1 MSRLLA
7 LVAVLV
13 FAWFAPHAFSQSPE
27 GAAAAPS
34 GAEAQSDDLS
44 TAGVVAGAGKAA
56 ADLRDLVIEFLSNS
70 LGIPHAIAD
79 LVARLVVF
87 LVILL
92 VFKVAGRIVAS
103 VIGAAMQK
111 SRLKPTQLL
120 LDFITG
126 TTRNLIL
133 VFGMIMALAV
143 IGVEVAPL
151 LAGIGVIGFVV
162 GFALQETL
170 GNFAAGIM
178 ILLYRPF
185 DVGHFV
191 TAGGVTGT
199 VKAMSLV
206 STTIA
211 TPDNQVQIVPNG
223 SIWGGVITNVTA
235 NPTRRVDLIA
245 SVHYRDDIDA
255 AQAILERVVKSNPLV
270 LQDPAPVVR
279 LDKLGESSVDFV
291 VRPWCKTEDYWTVR
305 AQVTRSIKLEIEK
318 AGLSIPFP
326 QRDVHLHQVG

>member
-1 MSRLLA
+1 MSRLL
-7 LVAVLV
+7 VLV
-13 FAWFAPHAFSQSPE
+13 LIAASIFFVSPLRASLPQE
-27 GAAAAPS
+27 TPSAETAAATP
-34 GAEAQSDDLS
+34 EQEMS
-44 TAGVVAGAGKAA
+44 TEGVVAGAGKAA
-56 ADLRDLVIEFLSNS
+56 ADLRDLVVEFLSNS
-70 LGIPHAIAD
+70 FGVPHAISD
-79 LVARLVVF
+79 LLARIVVF
-87 LVILL
+87 IVILF
-92 VFKVAGRIVAS
+92 VFRIAGRIVGS
-103 VIGAAMQK
+103 VLGSALQK

-126 TTRNLIL
+126 TTQNLIL
-133 VFGMIMALAV
+133 IFGLIMALAV

-206 STTIA
+206 STTIT

-223 SIWGGVITNVTA
+223 SIWGNVITNVTS
-235 NPTRRVDLIA
+235 NPTRRIDLVA
-245 SVHYRDDIDA
+245 SVHYRDDVDA
-255 AQAILERVVKSNPLV
+255 AQAVLERIVNSNPRV
-270 LQDPAPVVR
+270 LKDPAPVVR

-291 VRPWCKTEDYWTVR
+291 VRPWCKTDDYWVVR
-305 AQVTRSIKLEIEK
+305 AEITRSIKLELEK

-326 QRDVHLHQVG
+326 QRDIHLHQVG